1 MRYLL
6 AMVLGAGAALAATLT
21 ISAPLA
27 DFVVNLFAFDSP
39 DQVSNLED
47 AVFMAS
53 NLVALLV
60 GWTVGWAIGGSFEE
74 DDEAV

>member
-21 ISAPLA
+21 ISAPLSN
-27 DFVVNLFAFDSP
+27 FVVGLFAFESP

-47 AVFMAS
+47 VVFMGS
-53 NLVALLV
+53 SLLALLI
-60 GWTVGWAIGGSFEE
+60 GWTIGWALGGNFEE

>member
-6 AMVLGAGAALAATLT
+6 AMVLGALAALAATLT
-21 ISAPLA
+21 LSGPLA
-27 DFVVNLFAFDSP
+27 SYVVNMFTFDSP

-47 AVFMAS
+47 AVF
-53 NLVALLV
+53 LVTSIAALIV
-60 GWTVGWAIGGSFEE
+60 GFAIGWAIGGRFEE

>member
-21 ISAPLA
+21 ISPPLA
-27 DFVVNLFAFDSP
+27 SFVVGLFAFDSP

-47 AVFMAS
+47 GVFMAT
-53 NLVALLV
+53 NIAALLI
-60 GWTVGWAIGGSFEE
+60 GWTIGWAIGGRFE
-74 DDEAV
+74 DDDDKV

>member
-6 AMVLGAGAALAATLT
+6 AMVLGAAAALAATLT
-21 ISAPLA
+21 ISAPLSS
-27 DFVVNLFAFDSP
+27 FVVNMFTFESP

-47 AVFMAS
+47 AVFMATGFGAIV
-53 NLVALLV
+53 LGFMI
-60 GWTVGWAIGGSFEE
+60 GWSFGARFEE

>member
-6 AMVLGAGAALAATLT
+6 AMVLGAAAALAATLT
-21 ISAPLA
+21 ISAPLSS
-27 DFVVNLFAFDSP
+27 FVVNLFTFESP

-47 AVFMAS
+47 AVFLATS
-53 NLVALLV
+53 AFALIV
-60 GWTVGWAIGGSFEE
+60 GFVIGWMVGGKFEE

>member
-6 AMVLGAGAALAATLT
+6 AMVVAAAAALAATLT

-27 DFVVNLFAFDSP
+27 SFVVKLFTFESP

-47 AVFMAS
+47 AVFLATS
-53 NLVALLV
+53 ICALILGFIV
-60 GWTVGWAIGGSFEE
+60 GWTVGGRYDE

>member
-6 AMVLGAGAALAATLT
+6 AMVLGAAAALAATLT
-21 ISAPLA
+21 VSGPLA
-27 DFVVNLFAFDSP
+27 AFVVNMFTFDSP

-47 AVFMAS
+47 AVFMATS
-53 NLVALLV
+53 IIALTL
-60 GWTVGWAIGGSFEE
+60 GFSIGWALGGRFEE

>member
-6 AMVLGAGAALAATLT
+6 AMVLGAAAALAATLT

-27 DFVVNLFAFDSP
+27 DFVVGLFAFESP
-39 DQVSNLED
+39 DEVSNLED
-47 AVFMAS
+47 VVFMGT
-53 NLVALLV
+53 NLVALLI
-60 GWTVGWAIGGSFEE
+60 GWTIGWAVGGNLDE

>member
-6 AMVLGAGAALAATLT
+6 AMVLAAAAALAATLT

-27 DFVVNLFAFDSP
+27 SFVVNMFTFESP

-47 AVFMAS
+47 AVFMATG
-53 NLVALLV
+53 LAALILGFV
-60 GWTVGWAIGGSFEE
+60 IGWAVGGRFEE